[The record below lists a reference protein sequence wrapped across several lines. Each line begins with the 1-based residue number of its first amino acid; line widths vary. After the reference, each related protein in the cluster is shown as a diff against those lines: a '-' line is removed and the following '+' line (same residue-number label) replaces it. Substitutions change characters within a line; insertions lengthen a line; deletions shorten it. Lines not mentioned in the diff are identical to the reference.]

1 MKDPPRRPIMHSG
14 GDHMLSKKEKQLL
27 LDIGMEYE
35 PVCVK
40 YTFDKP
46 KGLKEVDETLS
57 IRPRTRASI
66 T

>member
-1 MKDPPRRPIMHSG
+1 
-14 GDHMLSKKEKQLL
+14 MLSKKEKQLL

-57 IRPRTRASI
+57 ICQFAKKAQTEHK
-66 T
+66 